1 MALMWRVTARWTG
14 GQIGTGFTNLFFNDG
29 ISTPQAAA
37 DACRKLLSDALNIGA
52 SLPTGVTISFPSA
65 VDVIEPTTGVL
76 VVSTSIT
83 APATITGTATTD
95 YASVAGCCINWV
107 TSGIVAGHRVG
118 GRTFLVP
125 LASAAF
131 DNDGTMD
138 TSFLANLAT
147 ATATFIAAAP
157 EFVVWHRPASVAAGG
172 GSTHVVLAAKV
183 NDRPSILTS
192 RR

>member
-29 ISTPQAAA
+29 VSTPQAAA
-37 DACRKLLSDALNIGA
+37 DAARKLLNDALNLGA
-52 SLPTGVTISFPSA
+52 SLPTGVTISWPSA

-83 APATITGTATTD
+83 PPLTIVGSATTD
-95 YASVAGCCINWV
+95 YASVAGVCINWV

-131 DNDGTMD
+131 DNDGTID
-138 TSFLANLAT
+138 TSFLSNLAT
-147 ATATFIAAAP
+147 SASTFLAAAP
-157 EFVVWHRPASVAAGG
+157 EFVVWHRPDSIAGGG
-172 GSTHVVLAAKV
+172 GSTHIVLAAKI
-183 NDRPSILTS
+183 NDKPSILTS